1 MEVTRSLSRNL
12 YKSGWVVVSSDE
24 KCVIDSNSRLE
35 RRIEELEELRRAR
48 MNAQT
53 GYVEEGEDGEAEFV
67 SGLGGEELDALLAD
81 QGAGAAG
88 GIIKAGAPQEK
99 GPDLEEV
106 KAQAQAMLDDA
117 QAQIDEMRAAAEQE
131 IERQRRQAV
140 EEGNRQGYEVGHQ
153 QGMAEL
159 DDIRQALLDERRQM
173 QEEFDRMIENL
184 EPRFIDTIT
193 EVYSHIFGIEL
204 AENRDILVHLID
216 ATLRQVESSKT
227 FIVHVSQEDYPF
239 VNMQKQELTESATAG
254 KGIVEIIEDIA
265 LGQGACL
272 IETDGGIFDCGID
285 TQLQALNNKLRVLS
299 FEKSND

>member
-12 YKSGWVVVSSDE
+12 YKSSWVVVSNDE

-48 MNAQT
+48 MNAAA
-53 GYVEEGEDGEAEFV
+53 GYGEEAEDGEAEFV

-81 QGAGAAG
+81 HAEGAEGS
-88 GIIKAGAPQEK
+88 IIKAGAPQEK
-99 GPDLEEV
+99 GPDLEEI

-117 QAQIDEMRAAAEQE
+117 QAQIDEMRAAAQQE

-153 QGMAEL
+153 QGMSEL
-159 DDIRQALLDERRQM
+159 DDIRLALLDERRQL
-173 QEEFDRMIENL
+173 EEEYERMIENL

-239 VNMQKQELTESATAG
+239 VNMQKQELTETATAG
-254 KGIVEIIEDIA
+254 KGIVEIVEDIA

>member
-1 MEVTRSLSRNL
+1 MSRNL
-12 YKSGWVVVSSDE
+12 YKSSWVVVSDDE
-24 KCVIDSNSRLE
+24 KCLIDSNSRLA
-35 RRIEELEELRRAR
+35 RRIEELEERRLAR
-48 MNAQT
+48 LNAPV
-53 GYVEEGEDGEAEFV
+53 GYSEEAEDGEAEFV
-67 SGLGGEELDALLAD
+67 SGLGGEALDALLTD
-81 QGAGAAG
+81 HVDGAGG

-99 GPDLEEV
+99 GPDLEEI

-117 QAQIDEMRAAAEQE
+117 QAQIDEMRRSAEQE
-131 IERQRRQAV
+131 IERARRQAV

-159 DDIRQALLDERRQM
+159 DDMKQALRIEKM
-173 QEEFDRMIENL
+173 QLEEEYDRMIETL

-204 AENRDILVHLID
+204 ADNRDILVHLID
-216 ATLRQVESSKT
+216 ATLRRVESSKT

-239 VNMQKQELTESATAG
+239 VNMQKQELTETATAG
-254 KGIVEIIEDIA
+254 KGIVEIVEDIA
-265 LGQGACL
+265 LKQGACL

>member
-1 MEVTRSLSRNL
+1 MSRNL

-48 MNAQT
+48 MNVQT
-53 GYVEEGEDGEAEFV
+53 GYGEEGEDGEAEFV

-88 GIIKAGAPQEK
+88 SIIKAGAPQEK

-131 IERQRRQAV
+131 IEQQRRQAV

-239 VNMQKQELTESATAG
+239 VNMQKQELTETATAG

>member
-1 MEVTRSLSRNL
+1 MSRNL

-24 KCVIDSNSRLE
+24 KCVIDSKSRLE

-48 MNAQT
+48 MNVQT
-53 GYVEEGEDGEAEFV
+53 GYGEEGEDGEAESV

-88 GIIKAGAPQEK
+88 SIIKAGAPQEK

-239 VNMQKQELTESATAG
+239 VNMQKQELTETATAG

>member
-1 MEVTRSLSRNL
+1 MSRNL

-48 MNAQT
+48 MNVQT
-53 GYVEEGEDGEAEFV
+53 GYGEEGEDGEAEFV

-88 GIIKAGAPQEK
+88 SIIKAGAPQEK

-239 VNMQKQELTESATAG
+239 VNMQKQELTETATAG

>member
-1 MEVTRSLSRNL
+1 MTRSLSRNL
-12 YKSGWVVVSSDE
+12 YKSSWVVVSNDE

-48 MNAQT
+48 MNVPT
-53 GYVEEGEDGEAEFV
+53 GYGEEGEDGEAQFV

-81 QGAGAAG
+81 HAEGAEGS
-88 GIIKAGAPQEK
+88 IIKAGTPQEK
-99 GPDLEEV
+99 GPDLEEI

-159 DDIRQALLDERRQM
+159 DDMKQALMIEKRQL
-173 QEEFDRMIENL
+173 EEEYDRMIENL

-204 AENRDILVHLID
+204 ADNRDILVHLID
-216 ATLRQVESSKT
+216 ATLRQVESSRT

-239 VNMQKQELTESATAG
+239 VNMQKQELTETATAG